1 MPKGKKVDEDEEVDK
16 EEDFD
21 DEEDFEDDAEGDK
34 PEDFEDDEEEDIDEE
49 EEIDEEED
57 EELEGEE
64 ELEEGKEVKAKEVKT
79 EKPGEEG
86 EYDYE
91 ANLDY
96 KIENVVATVCVE
108 ITEKIDL
115 NQIARKHADV
125 EYNPE
130 RFPGLVMRIE
140 KPRATILIFSTG
152 KMVVTGLRQASEA
165 ERVVDKVVKNIRK
178 AGIKLSNPEITI
190 QNIVASGDL
199 HTNIDL
205 NMAAIVMEYAMYEP
219 EVFPGLIY
227 RMQDP
232 KTVFLI
238 FSTGRIVCTGAK
250 QKEIVRDAVLKLN
263 RQVRELGV
271 AKKDI
276 GDSEYQDITFI

>member
-1 MPKGKKVDEDEEVDK
+1 MAEEEVKNKEEEVKDEDYD
-16 EEDFD
+16 
-21 DEEDFEDDAEGDK
+21 
-34 PEDFEDDEEEDIDEE
+34 
-49 EEIDEEED
+49 
-57 EELEGEE
+57 LES
-64 ELEEGKEVKAKEVKT
+64 
-79 EKPGEEG
+79 
-86 EYDYE
+86 
-91 ANLDY
+91 NLDY
-96 KIENVVATVCVE
+96 KIENVVATVVVE

-115 NQIARKHADV
+115 NQIARKHAEV

-152 KMVVTGLRQASEA
+152 KMVVTGLRKAAEA
-165 ERVVDKVVKNIRK
+165 PRVVEKVVKNIRK
-178 AGIKLSNPEITI
+178 AGIKVTNPKITI

-227 RMQDP
+227 RMQEP

-250 QKEIVRDAVLKLN
+250 KKEIVRDAVLKLN
-263 RQVRELGV
+263 HQVRELGV
-271 AKKDI
+271 AKKDM
-276 GDSEYQDITFI
+276 GNSEYEDITFI

>member
-1 MPKGKKVDEDEEVDK
+1 MS
-16 EEDFD
+16 
-21 DEEDFEDDAEGDK
+21 
-34 PEDFEDDEEEDIDEE
+34 EEENDFEE
-49 EEIDEEED
+49 EEEEED
-57 EELEGEE
+57 EAEKEE
-64 ELEEGKEVKAKEVKT
+64 EF
-79 EKPGEEG
+79 
-86 EYDYE
+86 DYE
-91 ANLDY
+91 SDLDY
-96 KIENVVATVCVE
+96 KIENVVATVVVE

-115 NQIARKHADV
+115 NQIARKHAEV

-152 KMVVTGLRQASEA
+152 KMVVTGLRKASEA

-178 AGIKLSNPEITI
+178 AGIKLANPVITI

-227 RMQDP
+227 RMQEP

-250 QKEIVRDAVLKLN
+250 KKEIVRDAVKKLN
-263 RQVRELGV
+263 QQVRDLGV
-271 AKKDI
+271 AKKELTDT
-276 GDSEYQDITFI
+276 DYQDITFI

>member
-1 MPKGKKVDEDEEVDK
+1 MSKKK
-16 EEDFD
+16 EEELVD
-21 DEEDFEDDAEGDK
+21 DELEDGD
-34 PEDFEDDEEEDIDEE
+34 ELEE
-49 EEIDEEED
+49 EEEFES
-57 EELEGEE
+57 
-64 ELEEGKEVKAKEVKT
+64 
-79 EKPGEEG
+79 
-86 EYDYE
+86 
-91 ANLDY
+91 NLDY
-96 KIENVVATVCVE
+96 KIENVVATVVVE

-115 NQIARKHADV
+115 NQIARRHADV

-152 KMVVTGLRQASEA
+152 KMVVTGLRKAVEA
-165 ERVVDKVVKNIRK
+165 PRVVEKVVKNIKK
-178 AGIKLSNPEITI
+178 AGIKVSNPEITI

-227 RMQDP
+227 RMQEP

-250 QKEIVRDAVLKLN
+250 KKEIVREAVLKLN
-263 RQVRELGV
+263 QEVRDLGV
-271 AKKDI
+271 AKKNM
-276 GDSEYQDITFI
+276 GESEYQDITFV

>member
-1 MPKGKKVDEDEEVDK
+1 MAEEEIEDK
-16 EEDFD
+16 EEDVK
-21 DEEDFEDDAEGDK
+21 DEDYD
-34 PEDFEDDEEEDIDEE
+34 
-49 EEIDEEED
+49 
-57 EELEGEE
+57 LES
-64 ELEEGKEVKAKEVKT
+64 
-79 EKPGEEG
+79 
-86 EYDYE
+86 
-91 ANLDY
+91 NLDY
-96 KIENVVATVCVE
+96 KIENVVATVVVE

-115 NQIARKHADV
+115 KQIARKHAEV

-152 KMVVTGLRQASEA
+152 KMVVTGLRKAAEA
-165 ERVVDKVVKNIRK
+165 PRVVEKVVKNIRK
-178 AGIKLSNPEITI
+178 AGIKVTNPVITI

-205 NMAAIVMEYAMYEP
+205 NMAAIVMEFAMYEP

-227 RMQDP
+227 RMQEP

-250 QKEIVRDAVLKLN
+250 KKEIVRDAVLKLN
-263 RQVRELGV
+263 HQVRELGV
-271 AKKDI
+271 AKKDNAE
-276 GDSEYQDITFI
+276 SEYEDITFI

>member
-1 MPKGKKVDEDEEVDK
+1 M
-16 EEDFD
+16 
-21 DEEDFEDDAEGDK
+21 A
-34 PEDFEDDEEEDIDEE
+34 E
-49 EEIDEEED
+49 EEIEDKKEDVKDED
-57 EELEGEE
+57 YDLES
-64 ELEEGKEVKAKEVKT
+64 
-79 EKPGEEG
+79 
-86 EYDYE
+86 
-91 ANLDY
+91 NLDY
-96 KIENVVATVCVE
+96 KIENVVATVVVE

-115 NQIARKHADV
+115 KQIARKHAVV

-152 KMVVTGLRQASEA
+152 KMVVTGLRKAAEA
-165 ERVVDKVVKNIRK
+165 PKVVEKVVKNIRK
-178 AGIKLSNPEITI
+178 AGIKVTNPVITI

-205 NMAAIVMEYAMYEP
+205 NMAAIVMEFAMYEP

-250 QKEIVRDAVLKLN
+250 KKEIVRDAVAKLN
-263 RQVRELGV
+263 LQVRELGI
-271 AKKDI
+271 AKKDLA
-276 GDSEYQDITFI
+276 DSDYEDI

>member
-1 MPKGKKVDEDEEVDK
+1 MSEEEVKDEE
-16 EEDFD
+16 
-21 DEEDFEDDAEGDK
+21 
-34 PEDFEDDEEEDIDEE
+34 
-49 EEIDEEED
+49 
-57 EELEGEE
+57 
-64 ELEEGKEVKAKEVKT
+64 KEVKDED
-79 EKPGEEG
+79 
-86 EYDYE
+86 YDLE
-91 ANLDY
+91 SNLDY
-96 KIENVVATVCVE
+96 KIENVVATVVVE

-115 NQIARKHADV
+115 NQIARKHAEV

-152 KMVVTGLRQASEA
+152 KMVVTGLRKAAEA
-165 ERVVDKVVKNIRK
+165 PRVVEKVVKNIRK
-178 AGIKLSNPEITI
+178 AGIKVTNPKITI

-250 QKEIVRDAVLKLN
+250 KKEIVRDAVLKLN
-263 RQVRELGV
+263 HQVRELGV
-271 AKKDI
+271 AKKDM
-276 GDSEYQDITFI
+276 GESEYEDITFI

>member
-1 MPKGKKVDEDEEVDK
+1 MSKEEVFDEEK
-16 EEDFD
+16 EE
-21 DEEDFEDDAEGDK
+21 
-34 PEDFEDDEEEDIDEE
+34 
-49 EEIDEEED
+49 
-57 EELEGEE
+57 
-64 ELEEGKEVKAKEVKT
+64 EV
-79 EKPGEEG
+79 

-91 ANLDY
+91 TDLDY
-96 KIENVVATVCVE
+96 KIENVVATVVVE

-115 NQIARKHADV
+115 NQIARKLPEV

-152 KMVVTGLRQASEA
+152 KMVVTGMRKAKEA
-165 ERVVDKVVKNIRK
+165 PRVVEKVVKNIRK
-178 AGIKLSNPEITI
+178 AGIKVANPEITI

-205 NMAAIVMEYAMYEP
+205 NMAAIVMESAMYEP

-227 RMQDP
+227 RMQEP

-250 QKEIVRDAVLKLN
+250 NKEIVRDAVLKLN
-263 RQVRELGV
+263 HQVRELGV
-271 AKKDI
+271 AKKDM
-276 GDSEYQDITFI
+276 GDTEYQDITFI

>member
-1 MPKGKKVDEDEEVDK
+1 MSK

-21 DEEDFEDDAEGDK
+21 EE
-34 PEDFEDDEEEDIDEE
+34 
-49 EEIDEEED
+49 
-57 EELEGEE
+57 
-64 ELEEGKEVKAKEVKT
+64 KE
-79 EKPGEEG
+79 EEG

-91 ANLDY
+91 TDLDY
-96 KIENVVATVCVE
+96 KIENVVATVVVE

-115 NQIARKHADV
+115 NQIARKLPEV

-152 KMVVTGLRQASEA
+152 KMVVTGMRKAEEA
-165 ERVVDKVVKNIRK
+165 PRVVEKVVKNIRK
-178 AGIKLSNPEITI
+178 AGIKVANPEITI

-205 NMAAIVMEYAMYEP
+205 NMAAIVMEFAMYEP

-250 QKEIVRDAVLKLN
+250 NKEIVRDAVLKLN
-263 RQVRELGV
+263 QQVRELGV
-271 AKKDI
+271 AKKDM
-276 GDSEYQDITFI
+276 GDTEYQDITFI

>member
-1 MPKGKKVDEDEEVDK
+1 MSKEEKELEEDLEDEV
-16 EEDFD
+16 EE
-21 DEEDFEDDAEGDK
+21 G
-34 PEDFEDDEEEDIDEE
+34 I
-49 EEIDEEED
+49 
-57 EELEGEE
+57 ELEGEIDSE
-64 ELEEGKEVKAKEVKT
+64 T
-79 EKPGEEG
+79 E
-86 EYDYE
+86 
-91 ANLDY
+91 LDY
-96 KIENVVATVCVE
+96 KIENVVATVVVE

-115 NQIARKHADV
+115 NQIARRHADV

-152 KMVVTGLRQASEA
+152 KMVVTGLRKATEA
-165 ERVVDKVVKNIRK
+165 ERVVDKVVKNIKK
-178 AGIKLSNPEITI
+178 AGIKVSNPEITI

-227 RMQDP
+227 RMQEP

-250 QKEIVRDAVLKLN
+250 RKEIVREAVLKLN
-263 RQVRELGV
+263 QQVRELGV
-271 AKKDI
+271 AKKEM
-276 GDSEYQDITFI
+276 GDSDYQDITFV

>member
-1 MPKGKKVDEDEEVDK
+1 MSK
-16 EEDFD
+16 EFD
-21 DEEDFEDDAEGDK
+21 DEFDE
-34 PEDFEDDEEEDIDEE
+34 FEDDEEDEWK
-49 EEIDEEED
+49 D
-57 EELEGEE
+57 
-64 ELEEGKEVKAKEVKT
+64 
-79 EKPGEEG
+79 
-86 EYDYE
+86 YDYE

-96 KIENVVATVCVE
+96 KIENVVGTVTVE
-108 ITEKIDL
+108 IDEKIDL
-115 NQIARKHADV
+115 NQIARKQPDV

-152 KMVVTGLRQASEA
+152 KMVVTGLRKASEA
-165 ERVVDKVVKNIRK
+165 DKVVQKVIKNIRK
-178 AGIKLSNPEITI
+178 AGIEVRNPKITI

-199 HTNIDL
+199 HTNVDL

-227 RMQDP
+227 RMQEP

-250 QKEIVRDAVLKLN
+250 EKETVREAVLELN
-263 RQVRELGV
+263 KQVREYGV
-271 AKKDI
+271 AKKNLDSIDYEDI
-276 GDSEYQDITFI
+276 SFL

>member
-1 MPKGKKVDEDEEVDK
+1 M
-16 EEDFD
+16 
-21 DEEDFEDDAEGDK
+21 A
-34 PEDFEDDEEEDIDEE
+34 E
-49 EEIDEEED
+49 EEIEDKKEDVKDED
-57 EELEGEE
+57 YDLES
-64 ELEEGKEVKAKEVKT
+64 
-79 EKPGEEG
+79 
-86 EYDYE
+86 
-91 ANLDY
+91 NLDY
-96 KIENVVATVCVE
+96 KIENVVATVVVE

-115 NQIARKHADV
+115 KQIARKHVEV

-152 KMVVTGLRQASEA
+152 KMVVTGLRKAAEA
-165 ERVVDKVVKNIRK
+165 PKVVEKVVKNIRK
-178 AGIKLSNPEITI
+178 AGIKVTNPVITI

-227 RMQDP
+227 RMQEP

-250 QKEIVRDAVLKLN
+250 KKEIVRDAVLKLN
-263 RQVRELGV
+263 HQVRELGV
-271 AKKDI
+271 AKKDNAE
-276 GDSEYQDITFI
+276 SEYEDITFI

>member
-1 MPKGKKVDEDEEVDK
+1 MVKEKEKKEDKKEELEVVEKKDGEDEE
-16 EEDFD
+16 
-21 DEEDFEDDAEGDK
+21 G
-34 PEDFEDDEEEDIDEE
+34 I
-49 EEIDEEED
+49 
-57 EELEGEE
+57 
-64 ELEEGKEVKAKEVKT
+64 
-79 EKPGEEG
+79 
-86 EYDYE
+86 
-91 ANLDY
+91 DY
-96 KIENVVATVCVE
+96 KIENVVATVVVE

-115 NQIARKHADV
+115 NVIARKHADV

-130 RFPGLVMRIE
+130 RFPGLVMRIL
-140 KPRATILIFSTG
+140 KPKATILIFSTG
-152 KMVVTGLRQASEA
+152 KMVVTGMRKASEA
-165 ERVVDKVVKNIRK
+165 DKVVEKVLKNIRK
-178 AGIKLSNPEITI
+178 AGIKVSNPEITI

-250 QKEIVRDAVLKLN
+250 RKEIVKEAVRKLN
-263 RQVRELGV
+263 IEVRELGV
-271 AKKDI
+271 AKKELGNTD
-276 GDSEYQDITFI
+276 YQDITFI